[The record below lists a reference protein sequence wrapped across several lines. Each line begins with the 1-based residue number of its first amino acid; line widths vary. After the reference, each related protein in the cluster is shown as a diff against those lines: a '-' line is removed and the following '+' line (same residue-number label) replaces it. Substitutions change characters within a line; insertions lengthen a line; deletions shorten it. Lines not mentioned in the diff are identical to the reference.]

1 MYYNNPYMLNQGQQ
15 YTQPYIQAGYTP
27 QYNQA
32 YNQGVQSNNN
42 IIWVQGE
49 VGARSYQLPPS
60 SSVLLLDNDDSK
72 FYIKTTDASG
82 MATLKE
88 YKFEEYREQKK
99 QDFDTEQYVT
109 KQEFQEFKANIEAV
123 YNALKGNQNK
133 GVITY
138 ESDIPIVQ

>member
-1 MYYNNPYMLNQGQQ
+1 M
-15 YTQPYIQAGYTP
+15 
-27 QYNQA
+27 
-32 YNQGVQSNNN
+32 
-42 IIWVQGE
+42 
-49 VGARSYQLPPS
+49 
-60 SSVLLLDNDDSK
+60 LDNDDSK

>member
-1 MYYNNPYMLNQGQQ
+1 MYYNNPYMLNQVQQ
-15 YTQPYIQAGYTP
+15 YTQPYIQSGYTP